1 MTWTYAQGEPSLYLS
16 GKPHVPIVPWV
27 PSGPARLHAS
37 LFGAVAA
44 FALWTNLSLAQT
56 RPEESGST
64 GGVHLSDRAEL
75 DRVIDLYHSGQY
87 EACKGELLRLVGEGE
102 QRPILTE
109 PPALERGRLYLATCA
124 LMLGEESVARAS
136 LYEALKQNPLMA
148 PPDSLTFPPH
158 VVALFLQ
165 VRDEVQSLI
174 SKREQEEVER
184 LREAHRRAL
193 AEERERK
200 ERERKLYELASQETL
215 VTQNNRIV
223 AFLPFGAGQYQNGQK
238 ALGDFFLVTEAG
250 VAAIAGVSGLILFD
264 LYRQT
269 LSVEPAANDNS
280 KFQAAYTVFAASSW
294 TLVGLVA
301 VGMLEANINFKETRV
316 VGTRKRTIFL
326 PSSSPKP
333 NASASGPFDSLL
345 VVPYGV
351 PTESG
356 FQLGVWG
363 SF

>member
-1 MTWTYAQGEPSLYLS
+1 M
-16 GKPHVPIVPWV
+16 
-27 PSGPARLHAS
+27 
-37 LFGAVAA
+37 AA
-44 FALWTNLSLAQT
+44 FALWANSVVAQT
-56 RPEESGST
+56 RSDEGPATS
-64 GGVHLSDRAEL
+64 GVHLSDRAEL
-75 DRVIDLYHSGQY
+75 DRVVDLYHSGQY
-87 EACKGELLRLVGEGE
+87 EACKGELMRLVGQGDTK
-102 QRPILTE
+102 PLLTE
-109 PPALERGRLYLATCA
+109 PPALERGRLYLATCS

-136 LYEALKQNPLMA
+136 LREALQQNPLMA

-174 SKREQEEVER
+174 SKREEEEIER
-184 LREAHRRAL
+184 LREAHRRTL

-200 ERERKLYELASQETL
+200 ERERKLYNLASQETL

-238 ALGDFFLVTEAG
+238 ALGDFFLATEVG
-250 VAAIAGVSGLILFD
+250 VATIAGVSGLILFD

-269 LSVEPAANDNS
+269 LTVEPAANDNA

-301 VGMLEANINFKETRV
+301 VGMLEANLNFKETRV
-316 VGTRKRTIFL
+316 VGTRKRALSL
-326 PSSSPKP
+326 PSGSPRP
-333 NASASGPFDSLL
+333 SAVLGPSGPFDSLR
-345 VVPYGV
+345 VVPYGF
-351 PTESG
+351 PSESG